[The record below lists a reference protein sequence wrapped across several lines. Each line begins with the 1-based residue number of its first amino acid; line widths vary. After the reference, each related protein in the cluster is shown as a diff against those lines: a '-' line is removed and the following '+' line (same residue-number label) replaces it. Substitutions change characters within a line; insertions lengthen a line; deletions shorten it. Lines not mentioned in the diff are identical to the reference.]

1 MKKFWN
7 ERYASERYAYGVEP
21 NGFFKAWIDTQ
32 EPGTILFPG
41 EGEGRNAVYAARKG
55 WDVYAFDYSESGRDK
70 ALSLAEKHGVS
81 INFEVADASEYKP
94 SVKFDAIVLVYAHF
108 PPPVRE
114 AFHRKA
120 VHWLKPEGYL
130 VLQAY
135 NKQQIKNG
143 TGGPKAPEML
153 LDKATV
159 EHEFKGL
166 NFLSLENKTL
176 HIEEGLYH
184 NGISDVIRLIAQ
196 KEK

>member
-1 MKKFWN
+1 MKNFWN
-7 ERYASERYAYGVEP
+7 ERYASEQYAYGVEP
-21 NGFFKAWIDTQ
+21 NVFFKEWIDKQ

-55 WDVYAFDYSESGRDK
+55 WNVYAFDYSESGKDK

-81 INFEVADASEYKP
+81 LNFEVADASEYES
-94 SVKFDAIVLVYAHF
+94 SVKFDAIVLIYAHF

-120 VHWLKPEGYL
+120 VNWLKSGGNL
-130 VLQAY
+130 VLEAY

-153 LDKATV
+153 LDNATI

-166 NFLSLENKTL
+166 KFLSLENETL
-176 HIEEGLYH
+176 HMEEGLY
-184 NGISDVIRLIAQ
+184 
-196 KEK
+196 